1 MSTLELMPSSEVVGV
16 EGGEWIERAR
26 WESLLEAETAT
37 GEIKVLLTVEL
48 VGWRKSLSKKDEHE
62 RKDGREEGK

>member
-1 MSTLELMPSSEVVGV
+1 
-16 EGGEWIERAR
+16 
-26 WESLLEAETAT
+26 LLEAETAT

-62 RKDGREEGK
+62 RKDGREEVK

>member
-1 MSTLELMPSSEVVGV
+1 MSTLELMPSSEVVEV
-16 EGGEWIERAR
+16 GEWFERAK

-37 GEIKVLLTVEL
+37 GEIKVSQTVEL

-62 RKDGREEGK
+62 RKDGREEVK

>member
-16 EGGEWIERAR
+16 GGGEWIERAR